1 MFNTYFYT
9 KALNCHKSN
18 LHSMFDGKYINIKIT
33 KYKDIAELIFEYGG
47 DKTNKH
53 IIMYM
58 SLTMSTHDKCQL

>member
-1 MFNTYFYT
+1 
-9 KALNCHKSN
+9 
-18 LHSMFDGKYINIKIT
+18 MFDGKYINIKIT